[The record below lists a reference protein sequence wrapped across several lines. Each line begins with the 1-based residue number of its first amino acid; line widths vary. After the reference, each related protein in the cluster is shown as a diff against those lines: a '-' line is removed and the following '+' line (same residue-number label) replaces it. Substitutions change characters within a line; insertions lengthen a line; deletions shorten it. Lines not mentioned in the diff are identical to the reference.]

1 MKSFIILFISISFI
15 SSELIKED
23 LGNGIYYIGVND
35 DKITLFEG
43 QYPVEHGM
51 AYNSYLVKDEN
62 EIAVID
68 TVDKHFKD
76 EWLENIRKQ
85 LNDKKPKYLIIQHM
99 EPDHSACIDEF
110 VKKYPEVT
118 VVSSKKAFAMMVNFF
133 HN

>member
-99 EPDHSACIDEF
+99 EPDHSACID
-110 VKKYPEVT
+110 
-118 VVSSKKAFAMMVNFF
+118 
-133 HN
+133 